1 MAKKKS
7 PVPAAAAAPPAP
19 VATAALISYQ
29 ISAPVPQ
36 QHLFQVQ
43 MTVQQPAA
51 QQELMLPVWIPGSY
65 LIREFA
71 RHLQQ
76 LRATQDGKPCRVVQL
91 DKHRWV
97 VECSNGKPLTIS
109 YQVYAH
115 DNSVRT
121 AWLDADRGFFNPTS
135 LCLQAMGRTRLPH
148 AITVLSP
155 DPAWR
160 LATGLDPEQIDARG
174 FGRYLAPDYD
184 TLADSPFELGDFWEA
199 DFELHGVPHRFVV
212 ATPPPGFDGARLLAD
227 TQRICDTQ
235 MRFWHGNKPKGKLP
249 FSRYVFMLNAV
260 DDSYGGLEHLNS
272 TALIASRK
280 HLPRHGAETGE
291 DYVTLLGLISHEYF
305 HTWNVKRLRPASLT
319 PYDYSRENYTS
330 LLWFFEGFTSYYD
343 DLLLL
348 RAGCIDMADY
358 LRLLTKAIEQVRG
371 TPGRLQQTVAQ
382 SSFEAWTKYYRPDAN
397 TANATVS
404 YYTKGALIGLCLD
417 LTLRQEGQT
426 TLDAVMRTLYQR
438 CHADVDDAAQRGMRE
453 KDVLQVLEQ
462 LAGRSLAP
470 EIKAWVH
477 GRGELPLEKLL
488 QAHGIQAERSPASLD
503 RQWGLRCQEGSSIQV
518 QSVWRDGA
526 AEQAG
531 LAAGDEWLG
540 IRLPATDGAG
550 QHAAWRVG
558 SLQEVRNYLP
568 AQDRGAPGCTAIV
581 ARDKRLLELPFTLP
595 EQPMEQWKLV
605 ESRPDDKP
613 KKKND
618 KIDKP
623 RKEWPWH

>member
-19 VATAALISYQ
+19 VATAVPISYQ

-155 DPAWR
+155 DLAWR

-235 MRFWHGNKPKGKLP
+235 MRFWHGNKPKDKLP

-291 DYVTLLGLISHEYF
+291 DYITLLGLISHEYF

-358 LRLLTKAIEQVRG
+358 LRLLTRAIEQVRG

-477 GRGELPLEKLL
+477 GRGELPLEELL
-488 QAHGIQAERSPASLD
+488 QAHGIQVERSPASLD

-518 QSVWRDGA
+518 QAVWRDGA

-558 SLQEVRNYLP
+558 TLQEVRNYLP
-568 AQDRGAPGCTAIV
+568 AQGQGAPCCTAIV

-613 KKKND
+613 KKKKD
-618 KIDKP
+618 KTDKP

>member
-19 VATAALISYQ
+19 VATAVPISYQ

-97 VECSNGKPLTIS
+97 VECSSGKPLTIS

-235 MRFWHGNKPKGKLP
+235 MRFWHGNKPKDKLP

-291 DYVTLLGLISHEYF
+291 DYITLLGLISHEYF

-477 GRGELPLEKLL
+477 GRGELPLEELL
-488 QAHGIQAERSPASLD
+488 PAHGIQVERSPASLD

-531 LAAGDEWLG
+531 LATGDEWLG

-558 SLQEVRNYLP
+558 TLQEVRNYLP
-568 AQDRGAPGCTAIV
+568 AQGQGAPCCTAIV

-613 KKKND
+613 KKKKD
-618 KIDKP
+618 KTDKP

>member
-19 VATAALISYQ
+19 VATAVPISYQ

-76 LRATQDGKPCRVVQL
+76 LRAIQDGKPCRVVQL

-97 VECSNGKPLTIS
+97 VECSSGKPLTIS

-148 AITVLSP
+148 AITVISP

-199 DFELHGVPHRFVV
+199 GFELHGVPHRFVV

-291 DYVTLLGLISHEYF
+291 DYITLLGLISHEYF

-477 GRGELPLEKLL
+477 GRGELPLEELL